1 MTREKFNQLNQAAVK
16 GTIKDNQNPVFAYS
30 SEISD
35 AVLVA
40 IAKGVVDAQEL
51 AKRLLES
58 RGLNIDGQWVGFN
71 KQIK

>member
-1 MTREKFNQLNQAAVK
+1 MTREKFNQLNQAAVN

-30 SEISD
+30 TGISD

-71 KQIK
+71 KVIK